1 MNETKKKSRTQRI
14 PKNRAL
20 NEDQKDFEKMLQE
33 WGDKYIGETNKK
45 AKKDWLMVFVKP
57 LVTLILTAV
66 FAYLGFTKAE
76 PMVIILIDKTIKS
89 VHKND
94 SNKPI
99 SEERRKENLPIVY
112 QQPPDK
118 ELNIDSFRRYGL
130 IIENGVNQSDDISRI
145 ILSKPDLFYLP
156 VDTTDYLNSRDVS
169 YFFDIK
175 DTKRNKNEIL
185 KEVENIFNR
194 GGLQTKKIRFSKG
207 NKIVL
212 NFNNKG

>member
-1 MNETKKKSRTQRI
+1 
-14 PKNRAL
+14 
-20 NEDQKDFEKMLQE
+20 MLQK